1 MWTGPTPGAVSV
13 GPQAIVGKR
22 GEVRAPG
29 LVFVNGELW
38 QAKTEDES
46 ELVPGEQVEVEAVQ
60 GLRLT
65 VKR

>member
-1 MWTGPTPGAVSV
+1 VSV

-38 QAKTEDES
+38 QAQAEDDS
-46 ELVPGEQVEVEAVQ
+46 ELVPGEQVEVEAIH
-60 GLRLT
+60 GLQLT
-65 VKR
+65 VRR